1 MANFNKEFWD
11 KQMNDN
17 VIKGPWKERKQNKEQ
32 QKKVAEDMSFVENV
46 PETTMVQFIHTM
58 NENDIDIKDQN
69 FSLEIGFINEC
80 IKSMLYR
87 ELGYPHPMTQFIQNI
102 VVVTEDEE
110 KTRYSH
116 FDTQRLIEILDNI
129 LDESEDGFEDE

>member
-1 MANFNKEFWD
+1 MEDFNKELWD
-11 KQMNDN
+11 KIMNDN
-17 VIKGPWKERKQNKEQ
+17 VIKGPWKDRKIDKEQ
-32 QKKVAEDMSFVENV
+32 QKKVTEDMSFVESV
-46 PETTMVQFIHTM
+46 TET
-58 NENDIDIKDQN
+58 DIKDQN

-110 KTRYSH
+110 KVRYSH
-116 FDTQRLIEILDNI
+116 FDTQRLLEILDTI

>member
-46 PETTMVQFIHTM
+46 TETTMVQFIHTM
-58 NENDIDIKDQN
+58 NENDIVIKDLN
-69 FSLEIGFINEC
+69 FSLEIGFIN
-80 IKSMLYR
+80 
-87 ELGYPHPMTQFIQNI
+87 
-102 VVVTEDEE
+102 
-110 KTRYSH
+110 
-116 FDTQRLIEILDNI
+116 
-129 LDESEDGFEDE
+129 

>member
-46 PETTMVQFIHTM
+46 TETTMVQFIHTM

-87 ELGYPHPMTQFIQNI
+87 ELGSVSYTHLTLPT
-102 VVVTEDEE
+102 
-110 KTRYSH
+110 
-116 FDTQRLIEILDNI
+116 IL
-129 LDESEDGFEDE
+129 LV

>member
-1 MANFNKEFWD
+1 
-11 KQMNDN
+11 
-17 VIKGPWKERKQNKEQ
+17 
-32 QKKVAEDMSFVENV
+32 
-46 PETTMVQFIHTM
+46 
-58 NENDIDIKDQN
+58 
-69 FSLEIGFINEC
+69 
-80 IKSMLYR
+80 MLYR

>member
-1 MANFNKEFWD
+1 MEDFNKELWD
-11 KQMNDN
+11 KIMNDN
-17 VIKGPWKERKQNKEQ
+17 VIKGPWKDRKIDKEQ
-32 QKKVAEDMSFVENV
+32 QKKVTEDMSFVESV
-46 PETTMVQFIHTM
+46 TETAMVQFIHTM

-87 ELGYPHPMTQFIQNI
+87 ELGYPHPMTRFIQSI
-102 VVVTEDEE
+102 VVIGEDEG

-116 FDTQRLIEILDNI
+116 FDTQRLLEILDNI
-129 LDESEDGFEDE
+129 IEDLDE